1 MYRNQQDL
9 NLKDNHINIQIKEM
23 GKRKKKKEKRKKKEK
38 TNDMSSVKP
47 LIYNRES
54 KIVSYPDLSNHL
66 LSSRSTCMAAYA
78 RTTNILPK
86 MARPMQSRQRAITLK
101 PKELRMAEPG
111 TSISRPYLWST
122 RLRYL
127 TSLTMRPS
135 KA

>member
-1 MYRNQQDL
+1 MHRNQQDP
-9 NLKDNHINIQIKEM
+9 NLKGNHINIQMKEM
-23 GKRKKKKEKRKKKEK
+23 GKRKKNKK

-54 KIVSYPDLSNHL
+54 KIVSNSGLSNHL

-78 RTTNILPK
+78 RTTNMPPK
-86 MARPMQSRQRAITLK
+86 MAKPMQSRQRAITLK